1 MRFKVYMI
9 NDLGNYHE
17 ETIISNNEK
26 DAKRNAQKFNPK
38 SKVLE
43 AKWVYK

>member
-1 MRFKVYMI
+1 MRFKVSMI
-9 NDLGNYHE
+9 NYYGNFHE
-17 ETIISNNEK
+17 ETVISNNEK
-26 DAKRNAQKFNPK
+26 EAKCAVQTYNPK